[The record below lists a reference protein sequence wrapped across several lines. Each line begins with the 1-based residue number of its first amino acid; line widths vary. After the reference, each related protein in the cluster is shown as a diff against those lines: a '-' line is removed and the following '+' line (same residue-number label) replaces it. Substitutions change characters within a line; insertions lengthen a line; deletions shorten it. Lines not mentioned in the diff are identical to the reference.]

1 VSEALT
7 APFATA
13 ALVLCVAGIG
23 KLRSHA
29 SGRWVALAV
38 VELGVGAWCVLAP
51 GRVAAAALA
60 STYATLAV
68 GALVLAR
75 RREACGCFGDDEA
88 PASVAQSVLSA
99 AMALVALAAVASTP
113 HGITWVFE
121 RSPLI
126 ATTLILGT
134 AGAAYGAVLAYTQLP
149 RAWGSWSAR

>member
-29 SGRWVALAV
+29 SGGWVALAL

-60 STYATLAV
+60 STYALLAI

-75 RREACGCFGDDEA
+75 RREACGCFGDHEA
-88 PASVAQSVLSA
+88 PASIAQSVLSA
-99 AMALVALAAVASTP
+99 TLALVALAAVISTP
-113 HGITWVFE
+113 HGITWVLQ
-121 RSPLI
+121 RSALT

-134 AGAAYGAVLAYTQLP
+134 AAAAYGAVLAYTQFP
-149 RAWGSWSAR
+149 RAWGSWSPR